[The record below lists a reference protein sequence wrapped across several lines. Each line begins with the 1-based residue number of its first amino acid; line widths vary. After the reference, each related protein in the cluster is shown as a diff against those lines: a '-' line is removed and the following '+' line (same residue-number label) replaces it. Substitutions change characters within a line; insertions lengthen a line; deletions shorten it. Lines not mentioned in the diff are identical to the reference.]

1 LTFEVTP
8 KASTG
13 MTLGNPVISN
23 AVFITNSAP
32 TASNVSITDTNGGN
46 VVAGDSLSGS
56 YTYAD
61 VDNDVEGTSTFR
73 WLRNGSAITNA
84 TLSSYTLV
92 SADAGQT
99 LSFEVT
105 PIASTGTTSG
115 SPVTA
120 SGVSV
125 TNSAPTASNVSITD
139 TNGGNIVAG
148 DTLTGNYTYADT
160 DNDLEG
166 TSTFRWLRNGS
177 AITNATSSS
186 YTLVS
191 DDADQ
196 TLTFEV
202 TPTASTGMASGIP
215 VTSDGI
221 SVTNSAPTASNVT
234 IVDTNGGSIVAGDS
248 LSGSYSYSDIDNDG
262 EGASRFRWLRNGVSI
277 PGASASSY
285 TLVADDSGKS
295 IIFEVTPVA
304 STGTGTGNTITSN
317 SVLITALENAGY
329 FDSSTFDEST
339 FQD

>member
-1 LTFEVTP
+1 
-8 KASTG
+8 
-13 MTLGNPVISN
+13 
-23 AVFITNSAP
+23 
-32 TASNVSITDTNGGN
+32 
-46 VVAGDSLSGS
+46 
-56 YTYAD
+56 
-61 VDNDVEGTSTFR
+61 
-73 WLRNGSAITNA
+73 
-84 TLSSYTLV
+84 
-92 SADAGQT
+92 
-99 LSFEVT
+99 
-105 PIASTGTTSG
+105 
-115 SPVTA
+115 
-120 SGVSV
+120 
-125 TNSAPTASNVSITD
+125 
-139 TNGGNIVAG
+139 
-148 DTLTGNYTYADT
+148 
-160 DNDLEG
+160 
-166 TSTFRWLRNGS
+166 LRNGS

-202 TPTASTGMASGIP
+202 TPTDSTGIASGIP

-234 IVDTNGGSIVAGDS
+234 IADTNGGSIVAGDS
-248 LSGSYSYSDIDNDG
+248 LSGSYSYADVDNDG